1 MTKLRPHAPFY
12 FPTTTYCG
20 QLVARIRFYTML
32 CPKCSSIDDK
42 VIDSRLSKDG
52 TSIRR
57 RRECLACESR
67 FTTYEQIERVELLAV
82 KRDGRREHFDRQK
95 LLSSFI
101 KACEKRPIS
110 IDVMEESVDAIITD
124 LESGQER
131 EIPTKAIG
139 ALVMERLHAIDPVA
153 YVRFASVYR
162 RFEDIGEFIEEIQS
176 LERRAPVSDDQKEL
190 FNKNP

>member
-1 MTKLRPHAPFY
+1 
-12 FPTTTYCG
+12 
-20 QLVARIRFYTML
+20 ML
-32 CPKCSSIDDK
+32 CPKCSSQDDK

-57 RRECLACESR
+57 RRECIACESR

-82 KRDGRREHFDRQK
+82 KRDGRREPFDRQK
-95 LLSSFI
+95 LLGSLI
-101 KACEKRPIS
+101 KACAKRPIS
-110 IDVMEESVDAIITD
+110 LDIMEESVHAIIND
-124 LESGQER
+124 LESGQDR
-131 EIPTKAIG
+131 EISTKTIG
-139 ALVMERLHAIDPVA
+139 AKVMERLHAVDPVA

-190 FNKNP
+190 FIKISC

>member
-1 MTKLRPHAPFY
+1 
-12 FPTTTYCG
+12 
-20 QLVARIRFYTML
+20 ML

-57 RRECLACESR
+57 RRECLGCESR

-82 KRDGRREHFDRQK
+82 KRDNRREPFDRQK
-95 LLSSFI
+95 LFSSFI

-110 IDVMEESVDAIITD
+110 VTVMEEAVNAIISD
-124 LESGQER
+124 FESGQDR
-131 EIPTKAIG
+131 EIPTKVIG
-139 ALVMERLHAIDPVA
+139 ARVMERLHAIDPVA

-176 LERRAPVSDDQKEL
+176 LERRAPTSDDQREL
-190 FNKNP
+190 FHKNALPVS

>member
-1 MTKLRPHAPFY
+1 
-12 FPTTTYCG
+12 
-20 QLVARIRFYTML
+20 ML

-57 RRECLACESR
+57 RRECLGCESR
-67 FTTYEQIERVELLAV
+67 FTTYEQIERVEILAV

-110 IDVMEESVDAIITD
+110 IDIMEESVDTIITD

-139 ALVMERLHAIDPVA
+139 ARVMERLHAIDPVA

-176 LERRAPVSDDQKEL
+176 LERRAPASDDQKEL
-190 FNKNP
+190 FNKTT

>member
-1 MTKLRPHAPFY
+1 
-12 FPTTTYCG
+12 
-20 QLVARIRFYTML
+20 ML

-57 RRECLACESR
+57 RRECLGCESR
-67 FTTYEQIERVELLAV
+67 FTTYEQVERVELLAV
-82 KRDGRREHFDRQK
+82 KRDGRREPFDRQK
-95 LLSSFI
+95 LLSSFV

-110 IDVMEESVDAIITD
+110 IDTMEESVNSIISD
-124 LESGQER
+124 LEAGQER
-131 EIPTKAIG
+131 EISTKEIG
-139 ALVMERLHAIDPVA
+139 AKVMVRLHGIDPVA

-176 LERRAPVSDDQKEL
+176 LERRVSVSDDQKEL
-190 FNKNP
+190 FQNTT

>member
-1 MTKLRPHAPFY
+1 
-12 FPTTTYCG
+12 
-20 QLVARIRFYTML
+20 ML

-57 RRECLACESR
+57 RRECLGCESR

-95 LLSSFI
+95 LLSSFF

-110 IDVMEESVDAIITD
+110 IDIMEQSVDLLISD
-124 LESGQER
+124 LEAGQER
-131 EIPTKAIG
+131 EISTKSIG
-139 ALVMERLHAIDPVA
+139 ARVMERLHAIDPVA

-190 FNKNP
+190 FNKNT

>member
-1 MTKLRPHAPFY
+1 
-12 FPTTTYCG
+12 
-20 QLVARIRFYTML
+20 ML
-32 CPKCSSIDDK
+32 CPKCSSQDDK

-57 RRECLACESR
+57 RRECLSCESR

-82 KRDGRREHFDRQK
+82 KRDGRREPFDRQK
-95 LLSSFI
+95 LLSSLI

-110 IDVMEESVDAIITD
+110 LDIMEESVNSIISD
-124 LESGQER
+124 LESGQDR
-131 EIPTKAIG
+131 ELSTKVIG
-139 ALVMERLHAIDPVA
+139 AKVMERLHAVDPVA

-190 FNKNP
+190 FNKIPA

>member
-1 MTKLRPHAPFY
+1 
-12 FPTTTYCG
+12 
-20 QLVARIRFYTML
+20 ML

-57 RRECLACESR
+57 RRECLGCESR

-101 KACEKRPIS
+101 NACEKRPIS
-110 IDVMEESVDAIITD
+110 IDIMEQSVDALISD
-124 LESGQER
+124 LEAGQER
-131 EIPTKAIG
+131 EISTKTIG
-139 ALVMERLHAIDPVA
+139 ARVMERLHAIDPVA

-190 FNKNP
+190 FNKTT

>member
-1 MTKLRPHAPFY
+1 MN
-12 FPTTTYCG
+12 
-20 QLVARIRFYTML
+20 
-32 CPKCSSIDDK
+32 CPKCSTIEDK

-57 RRECLACESR
+57 RRECLACETR

-82 KRDGRREHFDRQK
+82 KRDGRREPFDRQK

-110 IDVMEESVDAIITD
+110 ITIMEDSVNAIIVEFETA
-124 LESGQER
+124 QER
-131 EIPTKAIG
+131 EIPTKVIG
-139 ALVMERLHAIDPVA
+139 ARVMDRLHGIDPVA

-176 LERRAPVSDDQKEL
+176 LERRAPVSEDQKEL
-190 FNKNP
+190 FQKLP

>member
-1 MTKLRPHAPFY
+1 VVILLKALKFH
-12 FPTTTYCG
+12 
-20 QLVARIRFYTML
+20 TML

-52 TSIRR
+52 SSIRR
-57 RRECLACESR
+57 RRECLSCESR
-67 FTTYEQIERVELLAV
+67 FTTYEQIERVEMLAV
-82 KRDGRREHFDRQK
+82 KRDGRREPFDRQK

-101 KACEKRPIS
+101 KACEKRPIPLET
-110 IDVMEESVDAIITD
+110 MEEAVQSIILD

-131 EIPTKAIG
+131 EVSSRLIG
-139 ALVMERLHAIDPVA
+139 AKVMERLHAMDPVA

-176 LERRAPVSDDQKEL
+176 LERRSPASDDQKEL
-190 FNKNP
+190 FQKVP